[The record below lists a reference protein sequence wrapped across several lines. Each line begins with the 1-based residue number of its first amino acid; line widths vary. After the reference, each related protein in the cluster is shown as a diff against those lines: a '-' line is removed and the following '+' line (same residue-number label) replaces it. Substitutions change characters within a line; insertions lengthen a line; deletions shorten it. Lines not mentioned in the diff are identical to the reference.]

1 MAKLK
6 MDYYVNV
13 EPRSGSKYSGM
24 AKDGILSAGFRRGT
38 FYVEGDISKVLSQSD
53 INSVFIMKDQMY
65 QPVSVDTFLAL
76 VRSGRRS

>member
-13 EPRSGSKYSGM
+13 KPRSGSKYSGL
-24 AKDGILSAGFRRGT
+24 AKDGVLSAGFRKGT

-53 INSVFIMKDQMY
+53 IYSVFIMKDQSY
-65 QPVSVDTFLAL
+65 QPVSVDTFIAL
-76 VRSGRRS
+76 IRRGH